1 MSHST
6 EGPRVGAALG
16 KFDSS
21 GLNERFWQTQR
32 LEKQKFEDLK
42 NLKCSLDL

>member
-6 EGPRVGAALG
+6 EGLGVAALG

-21 GLNERFWQTQR
+21 GLNKRFWQTQR